1 MLEKI
6 EKRADLLALSPE
18 EEQILCADI
27 RSFLVEH
34 VSQTGGHLASNL
46 GVVELTVALHKVYD
60 PSKDRILFDVG
71 HQAYV
76 HKILTGRRERF
87 PSLRSFGGL
96 AGFPKPSES
105 PQDAFIA
112 GHASDS
118 VSVALGMARARSLEH
133 EDYHVVAVL
142 GDGALTGGL
151 SYEGLN
157 DAGASKEPLVVVL
170 NDNGMSITPNVGGI
184 ARHLSLVRLKP
195 GYFTIKKIYRQF
207 TRCVPGGEK
216 IYGLSHRL
224 KTALRRKLIGVTLF
238 EEMGF
243 YYLGPVDGHD
253 ISKLTFLLKEARDM
267 NGPVLLHVTTT
278 KGKGYIPAETMPSS
292 YHGVG
297 KFDPD
302 IGLDPDAGSTGF
314 SHTFGQMMCK
324 LAVAD
329 KRLCAITAAM
339 EQGTGLQAFAASFP
353 ERFFDVG
360 IAEGHAV
367 CMAAGLA
374 KQGMHPVFAVYS
386 TFLQRAFDMLIHD
399 VALLKLH
406 VVFAVDRAGLVGEDG
421 ETHHG
426 VFDIG
431 FLRQIPGMQIYCPAS
446 QAELEQML
454 SRAIYETQ
462 GPAAVRYAKG
472 TDRQYTAAV
481 WHDHI
486 HQQSDLSIVTYGPTI
501 NDVLSAALRLQ
512 EEGIIADVIKLDQI
526 CPLQLDSIIRS
537 VSFAGRLLIV
547 EEAAEMGCVGQEI
560 LAELAKKRITLRKT
574 FLLNLK
580 SGLVPHGNLKALR
593 ALTGIDANGIYQA
606 AKELCA
612 K

>member
-6 EKRADLLALSPE
+6 DTRADLLALSPE
-18 EEQILCADI
+18 EEQILCAEL

-60 PSKDRILFDVG
+60 PLKDRILFDVG

-76 HKILTGRRERF
+76 HKILTGRREQF
-87 PSLRSFGGL
+87 PSLRSYGGL
-96 AGFPKPSES
+96 AGFPKPTES

-118 VSVALGMARARSLEH
+118 VSVALGMARARTLEH
-133 EDYHVVAVL
+133 EDYSVVAVL

-157 DAGASKEPLVVVL
+157 DAGASREPLVVVL

-195 GYFTIKKIYRQF
+195 GYFTIKKLYRQF

-216 IYGLSHRL
+216 IYSLSHRL
-224 KTALRRKLIGVTLF
+224 KTAIRRKLIGVTIF

-267 NGPVLLHVTTT
+267 KEPVLLHVTTT

-314 SHTFGQMMCK
+314 SHTFGQIMCK

-329 KRLCAITAAM
+329 KRLCAVTAAM
-339 EQGTGLQAFAASFP
+339 EQGTGLQTFAASFP

-374 KQGMHPVFAVYS
+374 KQGMYPVFAVYS
-386 TFLQRAFDMLIHD
+386 TFLQRGFDMLLHD

-431 FLRQIPGMQIYCPAS
+431 FLRQIPGMQLYCPAS

-454 SRAIYETQ
+454 PRAIYEAQ
-462 GPAAVRYAKG
+462 GPAAVRYPKG
-472 TDRQYTAAV
+472 TDGQYTAAV
-481 WHDHI
+481 WHDRI
-486 HQQSDLSIVTYGPTI
+486 HQRSDLSIVTYGPTI
-501 NDVLSAALRLQ
+501 NDVLSAAFRLQ
-512 EEGIIADVIKLDQI
+512 EEGITADVIKLDQI
-526 CPLQLDSIIRS
+526 CPLTLDPIIHS
-537 VSFAGRLLIV
+537 VSIAGRLLVV
-547 EEAAEMGCVGQEI
+547 EEAAEKGCVGQEI
-560 LAELAKKRITLRKT
+560 LAELAKEQIPLRKT
-574 FLLNLK
+574 HLLNLK
-580 SGLVPHGNLKALR
+580 SGLVPHGSLKALR
-593 ALTGIDANGIYQA
+593 ALTGIDADGIYQA
-606 AKELCA
+606 AKELCV

>member
-472 TDRQYTAAV
+472 TDGQYTAAV

-537 VSFAGRLLIV
+537 VSFAGRLLVV

-580 SGLVPHGNLKALR
+580 SGLVPHGDLKALR